1 MAASILV
8 VEDHPDTSLA
18 ICTLLELEGYRA
30 EGAANGREALEKLA
44 EDDFEVVILDLVLP
58 DISGYEVAQSLRE
71 SGKRGVAVIAVSARD
86 VVDESQFDDYLAKP
100 FSTEELLRK
109 VREHVR

>member
-1 MAASILV
+1 
-8 VEDHPDTSLA
+8 
-18 ICTLLELEGYRA
+18 
-30 EGAANGREALEKLA
+30 
-44 EDDFEVVILDLVLP
+44 
-58 DISGYEVAQSLRE
+58 
-71 SGKRGVAVIAVSARD
+71 VIAVSAKD